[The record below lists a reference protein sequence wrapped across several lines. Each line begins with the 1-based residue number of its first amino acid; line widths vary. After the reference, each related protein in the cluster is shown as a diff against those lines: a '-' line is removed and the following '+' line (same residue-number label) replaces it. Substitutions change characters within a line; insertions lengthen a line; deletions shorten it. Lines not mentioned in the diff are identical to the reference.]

1 MRRRLWQ
8 MGWDMNR
15 TRRTAWA
22 LLWAGACGALLASLP
37 AGADEPESVD
47 LELIIAVDVSG
58 SIDQEEAALQRRG
71 YVNALQDERV
81 INAIKSGFHGRIGA
95 TYFEWAGFHHRRTV
109 ADWTTIGD
117 AASAKAFADWLAAQS
132 IGAGAWTSISGAIE
146 FGLQRFA
153 ESPYRSRR
161 RVLDI
166 SGDGPNN
173 NGPYVV
179 EWRDRAVA
187 QGITI
192 NGLPIINERPSR
204 WGLPPFLDLDLYF
217 EDCVIGGRGA
227 FIVVAESFADFASA
241 IRRKLI
247 LEIAGLHPSQVRR
260 PVPASEHVRP
270 RNRSGPRPP
279 CDSGEQERMQRRMD
293 R

>member
-1 MRRRLWQ
+1 MNIARR
-8 MGWDMNR
+8 
-15 TRRTAWA
+15 A
-22 LLWAGACGALLASLP
+22 LWAGACWVLLASLT
-37 AGADEPESVD
+37 AGASEPESVD

-58 SIDQEEAALQRRG
+58 SIDQDEAALQRRG
-71 YVNALQDERV
+71 YVGALQDERV
-81 INAIKSGFHGRIGA
+81 INAIKTGFHGRIGV

-109 ADWTTIGD
+109 AEWATVGD
-117 AASAKAFADWLAAQS
+117 VASAKAFADWVAAQS
-132 IGAGAWTSISGAIE
+132 ISAGAWTSISGAIE
-146 FGLQRFA
+146 FALQRFA

-173 NGPYVV
+173 NGPPVL
-179 EWRDRAVA
+179 EWRDRALA

-192 NGLPIINERPSR
+192 NGLPIINDRPSR

-227 FIVVAESFADFASA
+227 FIVVAENFADFASA

-247 LEIAGLHPSQVRR
+247 LEIADLRPSNVGRL
-260 PVPASEHVRP
+260 VPAGEHIRP
-270 RNRSGPRPP
+270 RGRAGPRPP
-279 CDSGEQERMQRRMD
+279 CDAGEQEQMYRRGLRD

>member
-1 MRRRLWQ
+1 MGHMVRIGRLAA
-8 MGWDMNR
+8 R
-15 TRRTAWA
+15 AWA
-22 LLWAGACGALLASLP
+22 HAAVGAALLG
-37 AGADEPESVD
+37 AGLAAAVAAEPESVD
-47 LELIIAVDVSG
+47 LELVLAVDVSG

-71 YVNALQDERV
+71 YVAALQDERV
-81 INAIKSGFHGRIGA
+81 VNAIKTGFHGRIGV
-95 TYFEWAGFHHRRTV
+95 TYFEWAGIHHRRTV

-117 AASAKAFADWLAAQS
+117 TASARAFADWIAAQS
-132 IGAGAWTSISGAIE
+132 ISAGAWTSISGAIDY
-146 FGLQRFA
+146 GLQRFA
-153 ESPYRSRR
+153 DSPYKSRR

-173 NGPYVV
+173 NGPYVI
-179 EWRDRAVA
+179 EWRDRALA

-227 FIVVAESFADFASA
+227 FIVVAESFEDFAFA

-247 LEIAGLHPSQVRR
+247 MEIADMPPRDGRVI
-260 PVPASEHVRP
+260 PARTHTRE
-270 RNRSGPRPP
+270 RNRAGPRPP
-279 CDSGEQERMQRRMD
+279 CDAGERERFQRRLD
-293 R
+293 P

>member
-1 MRRRLWQ
+1 
-8 MGWDMNR
+8 MNR
-15 TRRTAWA
+15 MRRTAWA

-37 AGADEPESVD
+37 AGAAEPESVD
-47 LELIIAVDVSG
+47 LELVLAVDVSG
-58 SIDQEEAALQRRG
+58 SIDPEEAALQRRG
-71 YVNALQDERV
+71 YVGALQDERV
-81 INAIKSGFHGRIGA
+81 INAIKTGFHGRVGV
-95 TYFEWAGFHHRRTV
+95 TYFEWAGAHHRRTV

-117 AASAKAFADWLAAQS
+117 MPSARAFADWLEAQT

-146 FGLQRFA
+146 FALQRFA
-153 ESPYRSRR
+153 ESPYKSR

-173 NGPYVV
+173 NGPYVA
-179 EWRDRAVA
+179 EWRDRALA

-227 FIVVAESFADFASA
+227 FIVVAENFADFASA

-247 LEIAGLHPSQVRR
+247 LEIADLHPSQAGRL
-260 PVPASEHVRP
+260 VPAGEHIRP
-270 RNRSGPRPP
+270 RGRAGVRPP

>member
-1 MRRRLWQ
+1 MT
-8 MGWDMNR
+8 R
-15 TRRTAWA
+15 TRRRAWA
-22 LLWAGACGALLASLP
+22 LLWACGTLLASL
-37 AGADEPESVD
+37 ASGADEPESVD
-47 LELIIAVDVSG
+47 LELILAIDVSG

-71 YVNALQDERV
+71 YVSALQDERV
-81 INAIKSGFHGRIGA
+81 INAIRTGFHGRIGV
-95 TYFEWAGFHHRRTV
+95 TYFEWAGVHHRRTV
-109 ADWTTIGD
+109 ADWTTIND
-117 AASAKAFADWLAAQS
+117 SASAKAFADWIAAQS
-132 IGAGAWTSISGAIE
+132 IGAGAWTSISGAID
-146 FGLQRFA
+146 FALQRFA

-204 WGLPPFLDLDLYF
+204 WGLPPFLDLDLYY

-247 LEIAGLHPSQVRR
+247 LEIADLHPSRTGRLVQ
-260 PVPASEHVRP
+260 ASEHVRP
-270 RNRSGPRPP
+270 REQTGPRPP
-279 CDSGEQERMQRRMD
+279 CDSGERERMQRRMD

>member
-1 MRRRLWQ
+1 

-15 TRRTAWA
+15 TRRAVWA
-22 LLWAGACGALLASLP
+22 LLWAGACAALLASLP
-37 AGADEPESVD
+37 AGASEPESVD

-81 INAIKSGFHGRIGA
+81 INAIKTGFHGRIGV

-117 AASAKAFADWLAAQS
+117 AASAKAFADWLEAQT
-132 IGAGAWTSISGAIE
+132 IGAGAWTSISGAID
-146 FGLQRFA
+146 FALQRFA

-161 RVLDI
+161 QVLDI

-179 EWRDRAVA
+179 EFRDRALA

-227 FIVVAESFADFASA
+227 FVVVAESFADFASA

-247 LEIAGLHPSQVRR
+247 LEIANLY
-260 PVPASEHVRP
+260 PAPAGFLIPAAEHERP
-270 RNRSGPRPP
+270 REHAGPRPP
-279 CDSGEQERMQRRMD
+279 CDSGERERMQRRNLFD